1 MLVAP
6 VLAVAA
12 PRRNEHALQP
22 MEHALQPKDT
32 TAELAQQLLVRHAVK
47 AELARLSDDELAAMV
62 PRTAIVMSPEGTRF
76 FPAGPPRRRRSALVL
91 GGSISAGAKLPTA
104 NSSYVAQLF
113 GRIDAAFGANV
124 SARGGRGMVAA
135 GGDVE
140 ADADGGDGG

>member
-22 MEHALQPKDT
+22 TEHALQPKDT

-62 PRTAIVMSPEGTRF
+62 PRTAIVMSPEGTRC
-76 FPAGPPRRRRSALVL
+76 PPIHESSPRS
-91 GGSISAGAKLPTA
+91 LP
-104 NSSYVAQLF
+104 
-113 GRIDAAFGANV
+113 GRSDP
-124 SARGGRGMVAA
+124 SRGRP
-135 GGDVE
+135 
-140 ADADGGDGG
+140 